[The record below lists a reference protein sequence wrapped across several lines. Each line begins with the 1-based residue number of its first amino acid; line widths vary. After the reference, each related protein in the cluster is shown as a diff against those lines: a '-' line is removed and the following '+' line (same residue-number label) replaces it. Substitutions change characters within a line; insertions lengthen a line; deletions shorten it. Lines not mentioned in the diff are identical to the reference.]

1 VVQYARDSNNGLV
14 TDHNKNF
21 PGTLVNSRDKKIR
34 MAFFGDLMIDRN
46 VKTKIDKY
54 GMDYLFEKVASSSV
68 WQDISDS
75 DLIMANLEGAVTD
88 DGQHYR
94 PEMSY
99 DFAFAPDRIKQL
111 ADYGFDAFNIANNHL
126 ADQGE
131 NGIMET
137 DENLEKLGIFYF
149 GCADQQV
156 GECSVKVKEI
166 DGKKIGWA
174 GFSMVYGTLDEE
186 RLLAR
191 IINLASSTDLV
202 IVNMHWGV
210 EYDHSFNKV
219 QQDLAQKII
228 DAGADVIIG
237 HHPHVVQGME
247 IYQGR
252 PIFYS
257 LGNFVFDQY
266 FSADTQEGLGVRMVM
281 ADGVLSFSLLPF
293 KSRLTQIE
301 FMEKEEKA
309 QFFKKFLGWSGLKQ
323 NNDIL
328 VDGTLEIKL

>member
-1 VVQYARDSNNGLV
+1 MEKNKKDKKFGLMFVVLGAAAFVGFVLFFILSFSPAVVVQYARDSNNGLV

-166 DGKKIGWA
+166 DGKKLVG
-174 GFSMVYGTLDEE
+174 L
-186 RLLAR
+186 
-191 IINLASSTDLV
+191 DLV
-202 IVNMHWGV
+202 WFTERWTKKGC
-210 EYDHSFNKV
+210 
-219 QQDLAQKII
+219 
-228 DAGADVIIG
+228 
-237 HHPHVVQGME
+237 
-247 IYQGR
+247 
-252 PIFYS
+252 S
-257 LGNFVFDQY
+257 L
-266 FSADTQEGLGVRMVM
+266 E
-281 ADGVLSFSLLPF
+281 LL
-293 KSRLTQIE
+293 I
-301 FMEKEEKA
+301 
-309 QFFKKFLGWSGLKQ
+309 
-323 NNDIL
+323 
-328 VDGTLEIKL
+328 